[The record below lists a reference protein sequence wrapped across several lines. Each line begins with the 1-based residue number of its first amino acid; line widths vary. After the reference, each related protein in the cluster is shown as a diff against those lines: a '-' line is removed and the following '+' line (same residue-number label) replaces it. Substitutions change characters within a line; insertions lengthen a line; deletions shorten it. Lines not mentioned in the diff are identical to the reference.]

1 MKISKSNRSLI
12 FLLVALI
19 SMISTNIQIAH
30 AQTKIEIIF
39 TRTPA
44 EYNNQTGYFILGQ
57 ELTDDSGTGR
67 VCISFD
73 YFVFNAQAGQV
84 LQGTLQPGNA
94 GKVIYYAI
102 LNSPNQLLFF
112 QTCGAGNSGQIQ
124 GLRALTS
131 QTTLSWVAPKSGWYG
146 LVFFVN
152 GFYDSPVYF
161 VQ

>member
-1 MKISKSNRSLI
+1 MKISKSKSSLT

-19 SMISTNIQIAH
+19 SMISPNIQITH
-30 AQTKIEIIF
+30 AQTKIEFIF

-57 ELTDDSGTGR
+57 QLTDDSGTGR

-94 GKVIYYAI
+94 GRVIYYAI

-112 QTCGAGNSGQIQ
+112 QTCGAGNSGQIL

-131 QTTLSWVAPKSGWYG
+131 QTMLSWVTPKNGWYA
-146 LVFFVN
+146 LAFFVN
-152 GFYDSPVYF
+152 GYYDGPVYF
-161 VQ
+161 AQ